1 MLNDKENEYQLNIY
15 KIETNQKLDKKK
27 IILVIL
33 IIVAFICVILIQKN
47 ISKTIEEYKVY
58 KQYEAQV
65 ESINHQAEEKIK
77 AEEAKKEKERQE
89 KLPNLTEAGQEN
101 ISKIYHSDTK
111 RAFLTFDDGPS
122 SVTSKILDTLK
133 QENIKASFFVLGS
146 NVEARP
152 EMVKRMYDEGHFI
165 GIHGT
170 SHVYSQIYQSPQS
183 VLDEYN
189 MCNEKIKNALGEQE
203 YNPHL
208 FRFPGGLAGGKYA
221 EVKAQAKELLLQN
234 NIEHVDWNALNGDA
248 ETNKLS
254 SEFEMKR
261 LQETTAGKNS
271 VVILMHD
278 AQAKSVTA
286 DTLPQII
293 SYLKE
298 QGYEFENFYQIIK

>member
-89 KLPNLTEAGQEN
+89 KLPNLTEAGKEN

>member
-27 IILVIL
+27 IILIIL
-33 IIVAFICVILIQKN
+33 IIVAFICVILMQKN

-58 KQYEAQV
+58 KQYKAQV

-89 KLPNLTEAGQEN
+89 KLPNLTEAGKEN

>member
-1 MLNDKENEYQLNIY
+1 MLNDKENEYQLDIY
-15 KIETNQKLDKKK
+15 KIETKQKLDKKK

-58 KQYEAQV
+58 KQYKAQV

-89 KLPNLTEAGQEN
+89 KLPNLTEAGKEN

-122 SVTSKILDTLK
+122 AVTSKILDTLK
-133 QENIKASFFVLGS
+133 QENIKASFFVLGI

>member
-27 IILVIL
+27 IILIIL
-33 IIVAFICVILIQKN
+33 IIVAFICVILMQKN

-58 KQYEAQV
+58 KQYKAQV

-89 KLPNLTEAGQEN
+89 KLPNLTEAGKEN

-146 NVEARP
+146 NVEVRP

>member
-1 MLNDKENEYQLNIY
+1 MLNDKENEYQLDIY
-15 KIETNQKLDKKK
+15 KIETKQKLDKKK

-89 KLPNLTEAGQEN
+89 KLPNLTEAGKEN

-122 SVTSKILDTLK
+122 AVTSKILDTLK

-234 NIEHVDWNALNGDA
+234 NIEYVDWNALNGDA

>member
-1 MLNDKENEYQLNIY
+1 MLNDKENEYQLDIY
-15 KIETNQKLDKKK
+15 KIETKQKLDKKK

-89 KLPNLTEAGQEN
+89 KLPNLTETGKEN

-122 SVTSKILDTLK
+122 AVTSKILDTLK

>member
-1 MLNDKENEYQLNIY
+1 MLNDKENEYQLDIY
-15 KIETNQKLDKKK
+15 KIDTKQKIDKKK
-27 IILVIL
+27 VLLVIL
-33 IIVAFICVILIQKN
+33 IIIAFICVILIQEN
-47 ISKTIEEYKVY
+47 IAKTIKEYKVY
-58 KQYEAQV
+58 KQYEAQIK
-65 ESINHQAEEKIK
+65 SINHQAEEKAK
-77 AEEAKKEKERQE
+77 ADEIKKEKERQE
-89 KLPNLTEAGQEN
+89 KLPNLTETGKEN

-133 QENIKASFFVLGS
+133 QDNIKASFFVLGS

-189 MCNEKIKNALGEQE
+189 MCNEKIRNALGEQE

-208 FRFPGGLAGGKYA
+208 FRFPGGLVGGKYA
-221 EVKAQAKELLLQN
+221 EIKQQAKELLLQN
-234 NIEHVDWNALNGDA
+234 NIVNIDWNALNGDA

-254 SEFEMKR
+254 PEFEMQR
-261 LQETTAGKNS
+261 LRETTDGKNS

>member
-1 MLNDKENEYQLNIY
+1 MLNDKENEYQLDIY
-15 KIETNQKLDKKK
+15 KIETKQKLDKKK

-89 KLPNLTEAGQEN
+89 KLPNLTEAGKEN

-122 SVTSKILDTLK
+122 TVTSKILDTLK

-234 NIEHVDWNALNGDA
+234 NIEYVDWNALNGDA

>member
-1 MLNDKENEYQLNIY
+1 MLNDKENEYQLDIY
-15 KIETNQKLDKKK
+15 KIETKQKLDKKK

-77 AEEAKKEKERQE
+77 TEEAKKEKERQE
-89 KLPNLTEAGQEN
+89 KLPNLTEAGKEN

-122 SVTSKILDTLK
+122 AVTSKILDTLK

>member
-1 MLNDKENEYQLNIY
+1 MLNDKENEYQLDIY
-15 KIETNQKLDKKK
+15 KIETKQKLDKKK

-58 KQYEAQV
+58 KQYKAQV

-89 KLPNLTEAGQEN
+89 KLPNLTEAGKEN

-122 SVTSKILDTLK
+122 AVTSKILDTLK

>member
-1 MLNDKENEYQLNIY
+1 MLNDKENEYQLDIY
-15 KIETNQKLDKKK
+15 KIETKQKLDKRK

-89 KLPNLTEAGQEN
+89 KLPNLTEAGKEN

-122 SVTSKILDTLK
+122 AVTSKILDTLK

>member
-1 MLNDKENEYQLNIY
+1 MLNDKENEYQLDIY
-15 KIETNQKLDKKK
+15 KIETKQKLDKKK

-89 KLPNLTEAGQEN
+89 KLPNLTEAGKEN

-122 SVTSKILDTLK
+122 AVTSKILDTLK
-133 QENIKASFFVLGS
+133 QENIKASFFVLGI

>member
-1 MLNDKENEYQLNIY
+1 MLNDKENEYQLDIY
-15 KIETNQKLDKKK
+15 KIETKQKLDKRK

-89 KLPNLTEAGQEN
+89 KLPNLTEAGKEN

-122 SVTSKILDTLK
+122 TVTSKILDTLK

>member
-1 MLNDKENEYQLNIY
+1 MLNDKENEYQLDIY
-15 KIETNQKLDKKK
+15 KIDTKQKLDKKK
-27 IILVIL
+27 VLLVIL
-33 IIVAFICVILIQKN
+33 IIIAFICAILIQKN
-47 ISKTIEEYKVY
+47 ISRTIKEYKVY
-58 KQYEAQV
+58 KQYEAQI
-65 ESINHQAEEKIK
+65 ESINHQAEEKMK
-77 AEEAKKEKERQE
+77 TEEAKTEKERQE
-89 KLPNLTEAGQEN
+89 KLPNLTETGKEN

-133 QENIKASFFVLGS
+133 QENIKASFFVLGN

-208 FRFPGGLAGGKYA
+208 FRFPGGLVGGKYA

-254 SEFEMKR
+254 PEFEIQR
-261 LQETTAGKNS
+261 LQETTDGKNS

>member
-1 MLNDKENEYQLNIY
+1 MLNDNENEYQLDIY
-15 KIETNQKLDKKK
+15 KIETKQKLDKKK

-89 KLPNLTEAGQEN
+89 KLPNLTEAGKEN

-122 SVTSKILDTLK
+122 AVTSKILDILK

-221 EVKAQAKELLLQN
+221 EIKAQAKELLLQN

>member
-1 MLNDKENEYQLNIY
+1 MLNDKENEYQLDIY
-15 KIETNQKLDKKK
+15 KIETKQKLDKKK

-89 KLPNLTEAGQEN
+89 KLPNLTEAGKEN

-122 SVTSKILDTLK
+122 AVTSKILDTLK

-234 NIEHVDWNALNGDA
+234 NIEYVDWNALNGDA

-298 QGYEFENFYQIIK
+298 QGYEFENFYSIIK

>member
-1 MLNDKENEYQLNIY
+1 MLNDKENEYQLDIY
-15 KIETNQKLDKKK
+15 KIDTKQKIDKKK
-27 IILVIL
+27 IILIIL

-89 KLPNLTEAGQEN
+89 KLPNLTEAGKEN

>member
-1 MLNDKENEYQLNIY
+1 
-15 KIETNQKLDKKK
+15 
-27 IILVIL
+27 
-33 IIVAFICVILIQKN
+33 
-47 ISKTIEEYKVY
+47 
-58 KQYEAQV
+58 
-65 ESINHQAEEKIK
+65 
-77 AEEAKKEKERQE
+77 
-89 KLPNLTEAGQEN
+89 
-101 ISKIYHSDTK
+101 
-111 RAFLTFDDGPS
+111 
-122 SVTSKILDTLK
+122 
-133 QENIKASFFVLGS
+133 
-146 NVEARP
+146 
-152 EMVKRMYDEGHFI
+152 MVKRMYDEGHFI

>member
-27 IILVIL
+27 IILIIL
-33 IIVAFICVILIQKN
+33 IIVAFICVILMQKN

-58 KQYEAQV
+58 KQYKAQV

-77 AEEAKKEKERQE
+77 AEEAQKEKERQE
-89 KLPNLTEAGQEN
+89 KLPNLTEAGKEN

>member
-1 MLNDKENEYQLNIY
+1 MLNDNENEYQLDIY
-15 KIETNQKLDKKK
+15 KIETKQKLDKKK

-89 KLPNLTEAGQEN
+89 KLPNLTEAGKEN

-122 SVTSKILDTLK
+122 AVTSKILDILK

-286 DTLPQII
+286 DTLSQII

>member
-1 MLNDKENEYQLNIY
+1 MLNDKENEYQLDIY
-15 KIETNQKLDKKK
+15 KIETKQKLDKRK

-89 KLPNLTEAGQEN
+89 KLPNLTESGKEN

-122 SVTSKILDTLK
+122 AVTSKILDTLK

>member
-1 MLNDKENEYQLNIY
+1 MLNDKENEYQLDIY
-15 KIETNQKLDKKK
+15 KIDTKQKLDKKK
-27 IILVIL
+27 VLLVIL
-33 IIVAFICVILIQKN
+33 IIVAFICLIIVQKN
-47 ISKTIEEYKVY
+47 ISRTIKEYKVY
-58 KQYEAQV
+58 KQYETQI
-65 ESINHQAEEKIK
+65 ESINHQAEEKMK
-77 AEEAKKEKERQE
+77 TEEAKTEKERQE
-89 KLPNLTEAGQEN
+89 KLPNLTETGKEN

-133 QENIKASFFVLGS
+133 QDNIKASFFVLGS

-208 FRFPGGLAGGKYA
+208 FRFPGGLVGGKYA
-221 EVKAQAKELLLQN
+221 EIKQQAKELLLQN
-234 NIEHVDWNALNGDA
+234 NIVNIDWNALNGDA

-254 SEFEMKR
+254 PEFEMQR
-261 LQETTAGKNS
+261 LRETTDGKNS

>member
-1 MLNDKENEYQLNIY
+1 MLNDKENEYQLDIY
-15 KIETNQKLDKKK
+15 KIETKQKLDKRK

-89 KLPNLTEAGQEN
+89 KLPNLTEAGKEN

-122 SVTSKILDTLK
+122 AVTSKILDTLK
-133 QENIKASFFVLGS
+133 QENIKASFFVLGI

>member
-1 MLNDKENEYQLNIY
+1 MLNDKENEYQLDIY
-15 KIETNQKLDKKK
+15 KIETKQKLDKKK

-89 KLPNLTEAGQEN
+89 KLPNLTEAGKEN

-122 SVTSKILDTLK
+122 TVTSKILDTLK

>member
-1 MLNDKENEYQLNIY
+1 MLNDKENEYQLDIY
-15 KIETNQKLDKKK
+15 KIETKQKLDKKK

-65 ESINHQAEEKIK
+65 ESINRQAEEKIK

-89 KLPNLTEAGQEN
+89 KLPNLTEAGKEN

-122 SVTSKILDTLK
+122 AVTSKILDTLK

-152 EMVKRMYDEGHFI
+152 EMVKRIYDEGHFI

>member
-1 MLNDKENEYQLNIY
+1 MLNDNENEYQLDIY
-15 KIETNQKLDKKK
+15 KIETKQKLDKKK

-58 KQYEAQV
+58 KQYKAQV

-89 KLPNLTEAGQEN
+89 KLPNLTEAGKEN

-122 SVTSKILDTLK
+122 TVTSKILDTLK

>member
-1 MLNDKENEYQLNIY
+1 MLNDKENEYQLDIY
-15 KIETNQKLDKKK
+15 KIETKQKLDKKK

-65 ESINHQAEEKIK
+65 ESINHQAEE
-77 AEEAKKEKERQE
+77 AKKEKERQE
-89 KLPNLTEAGQEN
+89 KLPNLTEAGKEN

-122 SVTSKILDTLK
+122 AVTSKILDTLK

-152 EMVKRMYDEGHFI
+152 EIVKRMYDEGHFI

>member
-1 MLNDKENEYQLNIY
+1 MLNDKENEYQLDIY
-15 KIETNQKLDKKK
+15 KIETKQKLDKKK

-89 KLPNLTEAGQEN
+89 KLPNLTESGKEN

-122 SVTSKILDTLK
+122 AVTSKILDTLK

>member
-1 MLNDKENEYQLNIY
+1 MVNDKENEYQLDIY
-15 KIETNQKLDKKK
+15 KIDTRQKLDKKK
-27 IILVIL
+27 ILL
-33 IIVAFICVILIQKN
+33 IILLIIALVCAILTQKY
-47 ISKTIEEYKVY
+47 ISRTIKEYKVY
-58 KQYEAQV
+58 KQYEAQLA
-65 ESINHQAEEKIK
+65 SINHQTEEKQRKAEEK
-77 AEEAKKEKERQE
+77 AEKERQE
-89 KLPNLTEAGQEN
+89 KLPKLTEAGKEN

-122 SVTSKILDTLK
+122 SVTSKILDILK

-146 NVEARP
+146 NVEKRP

-170 SHVYSQIYQSPQS
+170 SHVYEQIYQSPQS

-208 FRFPGGLAGGKYA
+208 FRFPGGLVGGKYA
-221 EVKAQAKELLLQN
+221 EIKSQAKDLLLQN
-234 NIEHVDWNALNGDA
+234 DIVHVDWNALNGDA

-254 SEFEMKR
+254 PEFEIQR
-261 LQETTAGKNS
+261 LQETAEGKNS
-271 VVILMHD
+271 VVVLMHD

-298 QGYEFENFYQIIK
+298 QGYEFKNFYEIIK